1 MRILH
6 IGKYYPPHRGGIETA
21 LAALATE
28 LVRAPEVNL
37 EVWVSSSDRSSW
49 LGEIAGVRLRR
60 FSTWATLAG
69 SPISPA
75 MLPAFRQAR
84 PDLVHTHWPHP
95 LAAAMVLASGFH
107 GPWVISWHSDIV
119 RQKWLSR
126 LLAPMQSS
134 MLRRAS
140 VICPTSVAYAR
151 SSLALAPWLRK
162 CEPVP
167 LGLLPEISE
176 FQPGNAAGAIRRQ
189 WGSPLIL
196 SVGRLVYYKGFEYLI
211 AAMRQTSA
219 RLLLIGEGPLRAR
232 LQAQIQSS
240 GLQDRVILLGEVE
253 EIEPYFHACDIFVL
267 PSIERS
273 EAFGLVQVE
282 AMAAGKPVINTAL
295 STGVPEVSLHEVTGL
310 TVPPRDAAAL
320 TGAMNRLLGDADL
333 RFTLGQAGRRRAA
346 SEFTAARLASRTL
359 DIYRRLLTSAPLSQA
374 TSGASR

>member
-6 IGKYYPPHRGGIETA
+6 IGKYYPPHHGGIETA

-28 LVRAPEVNL
+28 LVRVPEVSL
-37 EVWVSSSDRSSW
+37 EVWVSSSDRSQW
-49 LGEIAGVRLRR
+49 LGEIGGVRLRR
-60 FSTWATLAG
+60 FSTWATFAG

-75 MLPAFRQAR
+75 MLPALRQTR

-95 LAAAMVLASGFH
+95 LAAAMVLASGYK

-126 LLAPMQSS
+126 LLSPWQTA

-140 VICPTSVAYAR
+140 VICPTSAAYAR
-151 SSLALAPWLRK
+151 SSLALAPWLGK

-167 LGLLPEISE
+167 LGLLPGPS
-176 FQPGNAAGAIRRQ
+176 GSRMGAAVAAIRRQ
-189 WGSPLIL
+189 WGSPLLL

-211 AAMRQTSA
+211 EAMRQTAA
-219 RLLLIGEGPLRAR
+219 RLLLIGEGPLRER
-232 LQAQIQSS
+232 LQAQIRAA
-240 GLQDRVILLGEVE
+240 GLRDRVILVGEVE
-253 EIEPYFHACDIFVL
+253 DIEPYFHACDVFIL

-282 AMAAGKPVINTAL
+282 AMSAGKPVINTAL
-295 STGVPEVSLHEVTGL
+295 PTGVPEVSLHAVTGL

-320 TGAMNRLLGDADL
+320 AAAMNRLLGDPDL
-333 RFTLGQAGRRRAA
+333 RQALGQAGRQRAV
-346 SEFTAARLASRTL
+346 SEFTAARMAARTL
-359 DIYRRLLTSAPLSQA
+359 DIYRRLLASAPLAQA
-374 TSGASR
+374 SSGASL